1 MITRIESPGHSALRM
16 KTWKSKL
23 FGDNRMNFYGWIA
36 GGVLVIGVSLLF
48 VLWALLAGALRS
60 PECLLL
66 LAIYFILLGHLGLAL
81 QNYHARVA
89 RSIEAE
95 EEKKKN
101 QEDDI

>member
-1 MITRIESPGHSALRM
+1 M

-23 FGDNRMNFYGWIA
+23 FGDNRLNFYGWI
-36 GGVLVIGVSLLF
+36 GGGLFVIGISLCL
-48 VLWALLAGALRS
+48 VLWALRAGALQS

-89 RSIEAE
+89 KSIEAE
-95 EEKKKN
+95 DEMKKN
-101 QEDDI
+101 DDDAA